1 MNLRI
6 GFRNARQP
14 CNKAKAETESINK
27 QLLDANQKLKESIE
41 EAQQLAIEAQAA
53 NKAKSEF
60 LAAMSHEI
68 RTPMNG
74 VIGFTNLLLNS
85 DLSEMQKDYAQTIKN
100 SGESL
105 LIIINGILD
114 FSKIE
119 AGKFFLD
126 SEPFDMAEASEEV
139 IELLSAEAAA
149 KKSGT

>member
-1 MNLRI
+1 M
-6 GFRNARQP
+6 QQ
-14 CNKAKAETESINK
+14 AKAETESINK
-27 QLLDANQKLKESIE
+27 KLLNHNQKLNESIE
-41 EAQQLAIEAQAA
+41 DAQQLAIEAQAA

-105 LIIINGILD
+105 LIIINSILD
-114 FSKIE
+114 FSKI
-119 AGKFFLD
+119 
-126 SEPFDMAEASEEV
+126 
-139 IELLSAEAAA
+139 
-149 KKSGT
+149 